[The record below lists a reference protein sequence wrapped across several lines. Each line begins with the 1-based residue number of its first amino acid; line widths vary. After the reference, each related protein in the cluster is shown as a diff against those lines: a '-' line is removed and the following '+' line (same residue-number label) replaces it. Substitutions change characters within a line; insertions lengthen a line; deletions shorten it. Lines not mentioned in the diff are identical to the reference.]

1 MARVKLERVVTPAGV
16 AHYPHIQT
24 PDDYKGK
31 QKYKCGLVVEA
42 DNGFV
47 ALITKKTDE
56 AFAAAQAAVQEAIDG
71 GELKGK
77 ALAKAKEEL
86 EVMEV
91 HYPFEPEYSDD
102 GEETGNIILKT
113 SANANFMD
121 KKTKKLKDI
130 KLTIFDAKNQK
141 VDPCPNIWGGSI
153 LKLAVDINP
162 YHMTATHLAGVSL
175 RLAQV
180 QIIELESGSGG
191 KSEFGE
197 EEGSYVAAA
206 QDSSDFDDEAEDDD
220 DESGD
225 F

>member
-1 MARVKLERVVTPAGV
+1 MARTKLERLVTPAGV

-31 QKYKCGLVVEA
+31 QKYKCGLIIPS
-42 DNGFV
+42 DDGFI
-47 ALITKKTDE
+47 ALITKKCDAAFE
-56 AFAAAQAAVQEAIDG
+56 AAKEAVQEAIDG

-102 GEETGNIILKT
+102 GEETGNTILKT
-113 SANANFMD
+113 SANANYTD

-130 KLTIFDAKNQK
+130 KLSIFDSENNK
-141 VDPCPNIWGGSI
+141 VEPVPNIWGGSV

-162 YHMTATHLAGVSL
+162 YHMQATHLAGISL
-175 RLAQV
+175 RLSQV

-191 KSEFGE
+191 KSEFGA
-197 EEGSYVAAA
+197 EEGGYVAAA
-206 QDSSDFDDEAEDDD
+206 QDSSDFDDDADEDD

>member
-1 MARVKLERVVTPAGV
+1 MARQKLERLVTPEGV

-31 QKYKCGLVVEA
+31 QKYKCGLIVPA
-42 DNGFV
+42 DDGFV
-47 ALITKKTDE
+47 DLIRKKTDE
-56 AFAAAQAAVQEAIDG
+56 AFAAAKTAVEEAIASGD
-71 GELKGK
+71 LKGK

-102 GEETGNIILKT
+102 GEETGNMILKT
-113 SANANFMD
+113 SANANFQD

-130 KLTIFDAKNQK
+130 KLSIFDAKNAR
-141 VDPCPNIWGGSI
+141 VDPCPAIWGGSI
-153 LKLAVDINP
+153 LKLAVDVNP
-162 YHMTATHLAGVSL
+162 YHMQATHLAGVSL
-175 RLAQV
+175 RLSQV
-180 QIIELESGSGG
+180 QIIELETGSGG

-197 EEGSYVAAA
+197 TDGGYIAEAAA
-206 QDSSDFDDEAEDDD
+206 GASDFDEDAEEDED
-220 DESGD
+220 GD